1 MYPTLILTHYQC
13 RAAAIEFL
21 LHSPALWMEALP
33 GTVRETHIIIII
45 IVCLLHEDHNI
56 TSITGNNLYTHV

>member
-45 IVCLLHEDHNI
+45 IVCI
-56 TSITGNNLYTHV
+56 IIIITGRPQHYFHNWK